1 MNELTPRPVGLVVEL
16 ACQLTPVHATDGFG
30 QMPVL
35 DHILHRVAFKTD
47 HLVLVDDLTG
57 EFMKMFKPCVGDFG
71 VALGHL
77 LLRFGAIIR
86 AFLLATETPLRSRQR
101 ALVACRV
108 AWSIDL
114 GAITGHGQVFY
125 QDQSPL
131 S

>member
-1 MNELTPRPVGLVVEL
+1 MPAHPSPHV
-16 ACQLTPVHATDGFG
+16 TDGFG

-35 DHILHRVAFKTD
+35 DHILHREAFKTD

-71 VALGHL
+71 VALGKL

-86 AFLLATETPLRSRQR
+86 AFLLATEAPLRPPLRVVWR
-101 ALVACRV
+101 GVLTLALSLVSDRPF
-108 AWSIDL
+108 
-114 GAITGHGQVFY
+114 T

-131 S
+131 TWA